1 MYYTI
6 NTKINQVIYIYT
18 DRSHTKREILFSQ
31 RTKGTA
37 TLFYNEQVFLEPAIA
52 RHLHQD
58 EIMSLPKIAPAQLHI
73 TPPTQPPVN
82 PAATCPTQP
91 PVNPAATSPT
101 QSPTNPA
108 ATCPTQPPAKPAAT
122 CPTQP
127 PAKPAATC
135 PTQSPTNPVATCP
148 THPPVNLNITTQ
160 KAVDLTPQPLATDS
174 TQRAVDDHFT
184 KPLATHLAQKPN
196 DHFPMP
202 SANFSICQSS
212 SPITQQPDKPN
223 TSSQES
229 DLTPTFS
236 DDDFTTVR

>member
-1 MYYTI
+1 MGTLV
-6 NTKINQVIYIYT
+6 K
-18 DRSHTKREILFSQ
+18 RSFSPWRFISSWFSQ

-82 PAATCPTQP
+82 PAAT
-91 PVNPAATSPT
+91 S
-101 QSPTNPA
+101 
-108 ATCPTQPPAKPAAT
+108 PTQPPAKPAAT

-127 PAKPAATC
+127 PANQQQPAQLIHLLTLTLLLRKLLIF
-135 PTQSPTNPVATCP
+135 PLS
-148 THPPVNLNITTQ
+148 HWLLILLKKLLMITSQ
-160 KAVDLTPQPLATDS
+160 N
-174 TQRAVDDHFT
+174 
-184 KPLATHLAQKPN
+184 HLAQKPN